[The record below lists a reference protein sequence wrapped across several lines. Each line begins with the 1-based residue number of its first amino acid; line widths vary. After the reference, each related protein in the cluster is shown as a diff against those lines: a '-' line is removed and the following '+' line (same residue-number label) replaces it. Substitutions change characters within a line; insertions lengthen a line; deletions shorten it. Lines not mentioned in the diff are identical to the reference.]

1 MIRLLFIFTH
11 SGTLG
16 HILRVSFTLSLA
28 CFWGFLTKRALRN
41 KGYNANG
48 FLWGFF
54 FGLIALIIVLI
65 LPVREYET
73 WDEMQ
78 KREQEEALGE
88 KLLAKGGWECQCG
101 KVNASYVD
109 TCTCGT
115 TRGEMYRPPQE

>member
-1 MIRLLFIFTH
+1 MEGLFFMFVNDGVGGI
-11 SGTLG
+11 
-16 HILRVSFTLSLA
+16 ILRVAVWLISA
-28 CFWGFLTKRALRN
+28 CAYGFLTKKVIQN

-54 FGLIALIIVLI
+54 FGLTALIIVLI